1 MGGVVGAAEREA
13 ERYAHGEDRPLGGYL
28 AITAAYAATTIAGVA
43 LVRARHRPLPAVSVR
58 DVALAAVGTFQ
69 LARII
74 TKKPI
79 TSALRAPFTRYEGP
93 SGPGE
98 LHESVRGRGVRHAV
112 GELLTCPFC
121 MAHWIATAFGFGFVL
136 APDATR
142 LVASVLAAE
151 AGADFLQFAYAG
163 AQSRA

>member
-1 MGGVVGAAEREA
+1 
-13 ERYAHGEDRPLGGYL
+13 
-28 AITAAYAATTIAGVA
+28 
-43 LVRARHRPLPAVSVR
+43 
-58 DVALAAVGTFQ
+58 
-69 LARII
+69 
-74 TKKPI
+74 
-79 TSALRAPFTRYEGP
+79 
-93 SGPGE
+93 
-98 LHESVRGRGVRHAV
+98 VRGRGVRHAV